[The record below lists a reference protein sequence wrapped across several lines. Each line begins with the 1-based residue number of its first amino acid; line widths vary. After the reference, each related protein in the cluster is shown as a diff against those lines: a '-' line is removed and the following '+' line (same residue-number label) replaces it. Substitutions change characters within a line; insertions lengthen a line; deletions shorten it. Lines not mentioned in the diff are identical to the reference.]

1 MCTFD
6 CSFQQ
11 SKRFLDPSSI
21 FHTDIDEARQRIAL
35 SMQILKYFRTCF
47 DECKENIASFFRERP
62 VVNWTFHPK
71 NVFERF
77 NAFIERLETIQWF
90 FYTVI
95 EFLKLEKIEIGGLK
109 GRTLSGRI
117 TQVSLEFN
125 QCFSV
130 FASKTYDVLDPDDTT
145 FKDDFLK
152 FQDRILELDLKLAA
166 ILCQAFDDCHNLES
180 VFKLISIAG
189 SVLDRPKIKDQ
200 FTSKYFDILDML
212 DEEISMCEEIYAS
225 QMRHFEREG
234 TVFVERAAP
243 IVTAGLRF
251 SKQLGSRLTAPI
263 KCFGNLQHP

>member
-1 MCTFD
+1 MPLMHVVCMVWANSLYY
-6 CSFQQ
+6 CSSAKLIVLLRQICNLLIQQ
-11 SKRFLDPSSI
+11 SRRFLDPSSI
-21 FHTDIDEARQRIAL
+21 FHSDIDEARQRIAM
-35 SMQILKYFRTCF
+35 SMLILKYFRTCF
-47 DECKENIASFFRERP
+47 DECKENIGSFFRERP

-125 QCFSV
+125 QCFSI

-145 FKDDFLK
+145 FKDDFKK
-152 FQDRILELDLKLAA
+152 FQERILELDLKLAA

-180 VFKLISIAG
+180 VFK
-189 SVLDRPKIKDQ
+189 VR
-200 FTSKYFDILDML
+200 
-212 DEEISMCEEIYAS
+212 
-225 QMRHFEREG
+225 
-234 TVFVERAAP
+234 
-243 IVTAGLRF
+243 IVYRF
-251 SKQLGSRLTAPI
+251 
-263 KCFGNLQHP
+263 

>member
-1 MCTFD
+1 
-6 CSFQQ
+6 
-11 SKRFLDPSSI
+11 
-21 FHTDIDEARQRIAL
+21 
-35 SMQILKYFRTCF
+35 MQILKYFRTCF
-47 DECKENIASFFRERP
+47 DECKDNIAAFFRDRP

-130 FASKTYDVLDPDDTT
+130 FASKTYDVLDPDDPT
-145 FKDDFLK
+145 FKEDFLK

-200 FTSKYFDILDML
+200 FTSKYFDILQML
-212 DEEISMCEEIYAS
+212 DEEITMCEEIFES
-225 QMRHFEREG
+225 QMKHFRREG
-234 TVFVERAAP
+234 TVFVERSAP
-243 IVTAGLRF
+243 IVTAGIRF
-251 SKQLGSRLTAPI
+251 SQQLGQRVSAPI
-263 KCFGNLQHP
+263 KCFKTLQHP